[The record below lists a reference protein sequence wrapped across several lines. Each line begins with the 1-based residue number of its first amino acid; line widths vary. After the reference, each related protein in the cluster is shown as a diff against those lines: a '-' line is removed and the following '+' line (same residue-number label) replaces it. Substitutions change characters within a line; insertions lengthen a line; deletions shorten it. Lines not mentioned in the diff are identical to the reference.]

1 MLTAF
6 VKRLTGFNLVDAI
19 ELEDGEADISDD
31 MLKRIQSYQPI
42 TSLDRLFNTP
52 DSKFNISLMMLGLTA
67 YLIDGELIGCLVDV
81 LMRWTLGSQAT
92 DIPIEGYFHE
102 VIALGVGF
110 IAKTTS
116 AQKFDP
122 NKTAVYLSERLVVLY
137 LRTLFE
143 TYRSTTR
150 KAWIKRSIRNAHNNA
165 TLGFIFEELAL
176 LVLMDYFGGKVG
188 ALGDAFHCS
197 PLLGPRKVTLVSLK
211 REPDGVLYSY
221 PVSWDTGISDRFGFK
236 AKSPADVLKFLDN
249 PDGQTFVFPD
259 THMGPDLTFF
269 LEDKETGELI
279 LSAKQSKVTP
289 DLKPGEWRSAVISVT
304 PRFFYT
310 MVVSLEPSHP
320 SHALSPYSDVS
331 RRKGNGH
338 NMHGKVIQSSKR
350 ICRRLWSCSSDQ
362 QYIVRRSLMNITRN
376 CVVTTRRTR
385 RTFETARLPDF
396 LALLRHLMISS
407 INVWLENEV
416 RIALSLLFCNGGSSK
431 IILVR
436 WLGCSRR
443 ELALECIRLIV

>member
-6 VKRLTGFNLVDAI
+6 VKRVTGFNLIDAI

-52 DSKFNISLMMLGLTA
+52 DSKFNISLMMLGPTA
-67 YLIDGELIGCLVDV
+67 YSIDGELIDCLVDI
-81 LMRWTLGSQAT
+81 LKRWTLGSQAT
-92 DIPIEGYFHE
+92 DVPIEGYFHE

-116 AQKFDP
+116 AQFDP
-122 NKTAVYLSERLVVLY
+122 NKTAVYLSERLVVLS
-137 LRTLFE
+137 LRTFFE
-143 TYRSTTR
+143 KYRSTTR
-150 KAWIKRSIRNAHNNA
+150 KAWVKRSIRNAPNNA
-165 TLGFIFEELAL
+165 TLGFIFEEVAL
-176 LVLMDYFGGKVG
+176 LVLMDYFGGKFG
-188 ALGDAFHCS
+188 ALGDVFHCS
-197 PLLGPRKVTLVSLK
+197 ALLGPRQVTLVSLK
-211 REPDGVLYSY
+211 RGSDGVLYSY

-249 PDGQTFVFPD
+249 PDGQTFIFPD

-269 LEDKETGELI
+269 LEDEETGELI
-279 LSAKQSKVTP
+279 LSAQQSKVTP
-289 DLKPGEWRSAVISVT
+289 ELKPGEWRSAVISVT

-310 MVVSLEPSHP
+310 MVVSLEPCNP
-320 SHALSPYSDVS
+320 SRALSPCSDFS
-331 RRKGNGH
+331 RRKGNGPH
-338 NMHGKVIQSSKR
+338 MHGKVIRSSKR

-362 QYIVRRSLMNITRN
+362 QYIVRRLLINITRN

-385 RTFETARLPDF
+385 RTLTFETARLPDF
-396 LALLRHLMISS
+396 LASLMISRMS
-407 INVWLENEV
+407 VWLENEV
-416 RIALSLLFCNGGSSK
+416 RIALRLLFCDGTLSK

-436 WLGCSRR
+436 WL
-443 ELALECIRLIV
+443 A